1 MKYWLERLVAYRL
14 QSSAFHVLVRGVS
27 GGCFHDMGCGLR
39 VLRREVA
46 ESLQLYGDLHR
57 FIPLLALREG
67 YRVAEIPLAQHPAD
81 ARPRVYQPGI
91 YVRRLLDI
99 MTVFFL
105 AKFTEK
111 PLRFFGLLGSTLLGT
126 GGLITL
132 ALLLQRLEGIGI
144 ANRPLLLLGVLLLS
158 LGIQLLG
165 LGLVGEIIVYL
176 RAPHRRGYRVRET
189 T

>member
-1 MKYWLERLVAYRL
+1 
-14 QSSAFHVLVRGVS
+14 
-27 GGCFHDMGCGLR
+27 
-39 VLRREVA
+39 
-46 ESLQLYGDLHR
+46 
-57 FIPLLALREG
+57 
-67 YRVAEIPLAQHPAD
+67 
-81 ARPRVYQPGI
+81 
-91 YVRRLLDI
+91 